1 MQEIQMEKKAIIF
14 GDSYSTFAGEVPAGY
29 AVYYTPTD
37 EKCSGVTDVSETWW
51 HIVMREAGLK
61 LVLNNSWSGA
71 TVCYTAYGGRDC
83 SRDSSFIYRL
93 RRLTA
98 DGFFKENDI
107 DTVFIFG
114 GTNDSWSNA
123 PLGEE
128 KHSEWE
134 ERDLYSVLC
143 AVPYYLKSVRD
154 TLPSAEIYCLINTEI
169 KDEIASCLKSS
180 CDRYGITPITF
191 NKIDKVN
198 GHPTK
203 QGMLDI
209 ANTVLDAMK

>member
-1 MQEIQMEKKAIIF
+1 MKKAIIF
-14 GDSYSTFAGEVPAGY
+14 GDSYSTFAGYIPEGY
-29 AVYYTPTD
+29 AAYYTPSD

-51 HIVMREAGLK
+51 DTVMRESGAE
-61 LVLNNSWSGA
+61 LVLNNSWSGS

-143 AVPYYLKSVRD
+143 AVPYYLKSVRE

-203 QGMLDI
+203 QGMRDI